1 MPWPPLDGHLHLCKP
16 SGPAHWRMPAPAAPR
31 LQVGR
36 SDRDFL
42 ERALAGTL
50 RSDLLAVDRN
60 VMGSFDTDA
69 NLVAVDLDHRDDDVV
84 TDHDFL
90 TQLPAQNQHG
100 SLPVVV
106 KTSSESLKI
115 RFTQDTIFLWSTSC
129 AGCLTGRGNTIPKP
143 SRLFVFGVSFDVP
156 MRPLFRTGMST
167 PPLFVMLAL

>member
-31 LQVGR
+31 FQVRR
-36 SDRDFL
+36 SDHDFL

-60 VMGSFDTDA
+60 VVGSFDTDT

-84 TDHDFL
+84 TDHDLL

-106 KTSSESLKI
+106 KTSIESLKASVHT
-115 RFTQDTIFLWSTSC
+115 RQGSMHSTSC
-129 AGCLTGRGNTIPKP
+129 AGCLTGRHGTIPKP
-143 SRLFVFGVSFDVP
+143 LRLFIFGVSFNIQ
-156 MRPLFRTGMST
+156 MRP
-167 PPLFVMLAL
+167 